1 MSLATAG
8 TPPPPGA
15 ASVRGG
21 PVSSLP
27 DPPGPRKGFLLQ
39 RLLAFRRDPTGTL
52 QSLQRT
58 YGDVATFRMGKRR
71 FYVLSHPD
79 LVRDVL
85 VTHHRNF
92 IKSYALQRARVL
104 LGHGLLTS
112 ENPLHMRQRR
122 LAQPAFHRDRVAAMA
137 RTMVRYAEETAAR
150 WRPGMEVDAGTEMN
164 RLTLAIAGETL
175 LGAGVQ
181 DEADEIRVALTDA
194 LGLFNRLHN
203 PFGELLDRIPVPG
216 TIRMR
221 RARERLDATIYRI
234 IAQRRASGDPR
245 DDLLGMLL
253 AARDE
258 EADGAGMTDE
268 QLRDELL
275 TIFLAGHETT
285 ANALAWTW
293 LLLAEHPAVE
303 ARLHDELR
311 TVLGGRAPA
320 AEDYPALPFTRAVL
334 AESMRIRPPAW
345 TIGRQPLED
354 FEAGG
359 YRIRAGSI
367 VLVSPWIVQRDPRW
381 WSDPEAFQPERWTAP
396 DFEASL
402 PRFAY
407 FPFGGGPRKCIGEGF
422 AWMEGVLAL
431 ATLAGRWRLRLVP
444 GARVLAEPRITLR
457 PVGLRMRVE
466 GSALVR

>member
-1 MSLATAG
+1 MSLPHPQPASAAG
-8 TPPPPGA
+8 LPE
-15 ASVRGG
+15 GG
-21 PVSSLP
+21 PSSAASLP
-27 DPPGPRKGFLLQ
+27 DPPGPRDGFLIR
-39 RLLAFRRDPTGTL
+39 RLVKFRRDAPGTL
-52 QSLQRT
+52 QAVQREH
-58 YGDVATFRMGKRR
+58 GDVATFRMGKRR
-71 FYVLSHPD
+71 FYVLSHPE

-85 VTHHRNF
+85 ITHHRNF

-137 RTMVRYAEETAAR
+137 RTMVRYAEDTASG
-150 WRPGMEVDAGTEMN
+150 WRAGMEVDAGAEMN

-181 DEADEIRVALTDA
+181 DEADEIRSALTDA

-216 TIRMR
+216 TLRMR
-221 RARERLDATIYRI
+221 RARARLDATIYRA
-234 IAQRRASGDPR
+234 IAQRRASGEAH

-258 EADGAGMTDE
+258 EDDGAGMTDE

-275 TIFLAGHETT
+275 TLFLAGHETT

-293 LLLAEHPAVE
+293 HLLSQHPDAE
-303 ARLHDELR
+303 ARLRDELR
-311 TVLGGRAPA
+311 TALGGRAPTA
-320 AEDYPALPFTRAVL
+320 ADYPALPFTRAVL

-359 YRIRAGSI
+359 YRVRAGSI
-367 VLVSPWIVQRDPRW
+367 VLVSPWIVHRDPRW
-381 WSDPEAFQPERWTAP
+381 WSEPQAFRPERWMAP

-402 PRFAY
+402 PRMAY

-431 ATLAGRWRLRLVP
+431 ATLARRWRLRLVP
-444 GARVLAEPRITLR
+444 GARVVPEARITLR

-466 GSALVR
+466 EVE

>member
-1 MSLATAG
+1 MSPAPAA
-8 TPPPPGA
+8 TPPPSA
-15 ASVRGG
+15 AA
-21 PVSSLP
+21 LP
-27 DPPGPRKGFLLQ
+27 DPPGPRDGFFLR
-39 RLLAFRRDPTGTL
+39 RLVRFRRDPTG
-52 QSLQRT
+52 SFEALQRE
-58 YGDVATFRMGKRR
+58 YGDVVLFRMGKRR
-71 FYVLSHPD
+71 LYLLSHPE

-85 VTHHRNF
+85 VTQHRNF

-137 RTMVRYAEETAAR
+137 RTMVRYAEDAADR
-150 WRPGMEVDAGTEMN
+150 WRPGMEVDAGAEMN

-175 LGAGVQ
+175 LGAGVE
-181 DEADEIRVALTDA
+181 DEADEIRTALTDA

-221 RARERLDATIYRI
+221 RARERLDTTIYRA
-234 IAQRRASGDPR
+234 IAQRRASGAAH

-258 EADGAGMTDE
+258 EDDGAGMTDE

-275 TIFLAGHETT
+275 TLFLAGHETT

-293 LLLAEHPAVE
+293 YLLAEHPEVE

-320 AEDYPALPFTRAVL
+320 AADYPALPYTRAVL

-354 FEAGG
+354 FSAGG
-359 YRIRAGSI
+359 YRIRAGTI

-381 WSDPEAFQPERWTAP
+381 WDAPQAFRPERWMAP
-396 DFEASL
+396 EFEASL

-422 AWMEGVLAL
+422 AWMEGVLSL
-431 ATLAGRWRLRLVP
+431 ATLARRWRLRLAP
-444 GARVLAEPRITLR
+444 DARVVPEARITLR

-466 GSALVR
+466 EVR

>member
-1 MSLATAG
+1 M
-8 TPPPPGA
+8 
-15 ASVRGG
+15 
-21 PVSSLP
+21 
-27 DPPGPRKGFLLQ
+27 
-39 RLLAFRRDPTGTL
+39 AFRRDPTGTL
-52 QSLQRT
+52 AGLQRR
-58 YGDVATFRMGKRR
+58 YGDVATFSLGRRR

-137 RTMVRYAEETAAR
+137 RTMVRWAQETAEG
-150 WRPGMEVDAGTEMN
+150 WRPGMEVDAGAEMN

-175 LGAGVQ
+175 LGAGVA
-181 DEADEIRVALTDA
+181 DEADEIRAALTDA

-216 TIRMR
+216 TLRMR
-221 RARERLDATIYRI
+221 RARARLDATIYRA
-234 IAQRRASGDPR
+234 IAQRRASGEAR

-253 AARDE
+253 AARDDE
-258 EADGAGMTDE
+258 GDGGGMTDE

-275 TIFLAGHETT
+275 TLFLAGHETT

-293 LLLAEHPAVE
+293 SLLADHPEAE
-303 ARLHDELR
+303 ARLHEELR
-311 TVLGGRAPA
+311 TVLGGRAPTA
-320 AEDYPALPFTRAVL
+320 DDYPSLPFTRAVL

-354 FEAGG
+354 FDAGG
-359 YRIRAGSI
+359 YRIAAGTI

-381 WSDPEAFQPERWTAP
+381 WSEPEAFRPERWMAP

-431 ATLAGRWRLRLVP
+431 ATMASRWKLRLAP
-444 GARVLAEPRITLR
+444 GARVVPEPRITLR
-457 PVGLRMRVE
+457 PVGLRMRIE
-466 GSALVR
+466 EVR

>member
-1 MSLATAG
+1 MSLAHPESAAAG
-8 TPPPPGA
+8 LPAGSPPDVA
-15 ASVRGG
+15 
-21 PVSSLP
+21 SLP
-27 DPPGPRKGFLLQ
+27 DPPGPRDGFLLR
-39 RLLAFRRDPTGTL
+39 RLMTFRRDPPGTL
-52 QSLQRT
+52 QALQREH
-58 YGDVATFRMGKRR
+58 GDVATFRMGKRR

-137 RTMVRYAEETAAR
+137 RTMVRYAEDAAGR
-150 WRPGMEVDAGTEMN
+150 WRAGMEVDAGAEMN

-175 LGAGVQ
+175 LGAGVE
-181 DEADEIRVALTDA
+181 DEADEIRSALTDA

-203 PFGELLDRIPVPG
+203 PFGELLDKIPVPG

-221 RARERLDATIYRI
+221 RARARLDATIYRA
-234 IAQRRASGDPR
+234 IAQRRASGEQH

-258 EADGAGMTDE
+258 EDDGAGMTDE

-275 TIFLAGHETT
+275 TLFLAGHETT

-293 LLLAEHPAVE
+293 HLLSQHPDAE

-311 TVLGGRAPA
+311 TTLGGRAPTA
-320 AEDYPALPFTRAVL
+320 ADYPALPFTRAVL

-359 YRIRAGSI
+359 YRIRAGTI

-381 WSDPEAFQPERWTAP
+381 WSEPEAFRPERWMAP

-402 PRFAY
+402 PRMAY

-422 AWMEGVLAL
+422 AWMEGVLSL
-431 ATLAGRWRLRLVP
+431 ATLARRWRLRLVP
-444 GARVLAEPRITLR
+444 GARVVPEARITLR

-466 GSALVR
+466 EVR

>member
-1 MSLATAG
+1 MSVA
-8 TPPPPGA
+8 PEA
-15 ASVRGG
+15 AAPRAAA
-21 PVSSLP
+21 SLP
-27 DPPGPRKGFLLQ
+27 DPPGPPRGLLLR
-39 RLLAFRRDPTGTL
+39 RLMTFRRDAPGTL
-52 QSLQRT
+52 LGLQRR
-58 YGDVATFRMGKRR
+58 YGDVALFRMGKRR
-71 FYVLSHPD
+71 LYVLSHPD

-85 VTHHRNF
+85 VAHHRNF

-122 LAQPAFHRDRVAAMA
+122 LAQPTFHRDRVAAMA
-137 RTMVRYAEETAAR
+137 RTMVRYAEETAEG
-150 WRPGMEVDAGTEMN
+150 WRPGMEVDAGAEMN

-221 RARERLDATIYRI
+221 RARARLDATIYRA
-234 IAQRRASGDPR
+234 IAQRRASGDAR

-258 EADGAGMTDE
+258 EDDGAGMTDE

-275 TIFLAGHETT
+275 TLFLAGHETT

-293 LLLAEHPAVE
+293 HLLALHPDAE

-311 TVLGGRAPA
+311 TVLGGRAPS
-320 AEDYPALPFTRAVL
+320 AEDYPSLPFTRAVL

-354 FEAGG
+354 FSANG
-359 YRIRAGSI
+359 YLVRAGSI
-367 VLVSPWIVQRDPRW
+367 VLVSPWIVHRDPRW
-381 WSDPEAFQPERWTAP
+381 WPEPEAFRPERWMEP
-396 DFEASL
+396 GFEASL

-431 ATLAGRWRLRLVP
+431 ATLARRWRLRLAP
-444 GARVLAEPRITLR
+444 GAHVVPEARITLR

-466 GSALVR
+466 EVR

>member
-1 MSLATAG
+1 MRPAPAAPAS
-8 TPPPPGA
+8 TPRA
-15 ASVRGG
+15 APVTGG
-21 PVSSLP
+21 PSSLP
-27 DPPGPRKGFLLQ
+27 DPPGPGGSLRGILS
-39 RLLAFRRDPTGTL
+39 FRRDPTGAL
-52 QSLQRT
+52 QSLQGAH
-58 YGDVATFRMGKRR
+58 GDVATFRLGKRR
-71 FYVLSHPD
+71 LYLLSHPD

-92 IKSYALQRARVL
+92 IKSYALQRARTL

-122 LAQPAFHRDRVAAMA
+122 LAQPAFHRDRVAALGQTMA
-137 RTMVRYAEETAAR
+137 RYAGQAADR
-150 WRPGMEVDAGTEMN
+150 WRPGMEVDAGAEMN

-175 LGAGVQ
+175 LGAGVE
-181 DEADEIRVALTDA
+181 DEADEIRTALTDA

-216 TIRMR
+216 TLRMR
-221 RARERLDATIYRI
+221 RARARLDATIYRA
-234 IAQRRASGDPR
+234 IAQRRASAQPH

-258 EADGAGMTDE
+258 EDGGAGMTDE

-275 TIFLAGHETT
+275 TLFLAGHETT

-293 LLLAEHPAVE
+293 HLLDAHRDVE
-303 ARLHDELR
+303 ARLHAELR
-311 TVLGGRAPA
+311 EVLGDRAPTA
-320 AEDYPALPFTRAVL
+320 QDYPRLPFTRAVL
-334 AESMRIRPPAW
+334 AESMRVRPPAW
-345 TIGRQPLED
+345 TIGRQPLQD
-354 FEAGG
+354 FEANG
-359 YRIRAGSI
+359 YRVRAGSI
-367 VLVSPWIVQRDPRW
+367 VLVSPWIVHRDARW
-381 WSDPEAFQPERWTAP
+381 WSEPHAFRPERWMAP

-431 ATLAGRWRLRLVP
+431 ATLARRWTLRLAP
-444 GARVLAEPRITLR
+444 GAHVVAQPRITLR
-457 PVGLRMRVE
+457 PAGLRMRVE
-466 GSALVR
+466 SA